1 MGGGASAVVG
11 VLVVFGHTPARCAR
25 VPFRKAK
32 GEGNGV
38 LCFTLGSRVRGN
50 DGACGNDGVV
60 CGNDGVVC
68 GNDGVV
74 RGNDGVVRG
83 NDGVVRGDGRG
94 W

>member
-50 DGACGNDGVV
+50 DAGMTG
-60 CGNDGVVC
+60 
-68 GNDGVV
+68 V
-74 RGNDGVVRG
+74 RGNDGVVLRE
-83 NDGVVRGDGRG
+83 
-94 W
+94 

>member
-32 GEGNGV
+32 GEGDGV

-50 DGACGNDGVV
+50 DGVVRGNDGVV
-60 CGNDGVVC
+60 R

>member
-50 DGACGNDGVV
+50 DG
-60 CGNDGVVC
+60 
-68 GNDGVV
+68 VV
-74 RGNDGVVRG
+74 RGESAGMTGLGPRE
-83 NDGVVRGDGRG
+83 
-94 W
+94 